1 VLTKEK
7 FAVSIAIIIYTSTLP
22 LWESIQMTK
31 LLRFTIPSAVAA
43 LLGLATAPVQAAA
56 MIEYFDGTSVVGG
69 PITLTNLFNS
79 GAYIKIDEDGD
90 GTFDKLFEQWINGK
104 NGMNI
109 IPSMVSDDVTV
120 TGFGSTLSAGLQYD
134 AGPAAFSQN
143 FSADFGY
150 TLTVLPTTLLLGG
163 AKLELT
169 SSTATGGVFN
179 LVQITGG
186 FTAPV
191 VPAAGTGVYNSN
203 GLSPL
208 AILTSSVV
216 FTPAV
221 LSTSVSNM
229 LNGSA
234 VGIPALGLP
243 EGTSKI
249 SQFKQTFTQIAIPEP
264 GTVVGLLAAGGLG
277 LAMKR
282 RQKDS

>member
-1 VLTKEK
+1 
-7 FAVSIAIIIYTSTLP
+7 
-22 LWESIQMTK
+22 MTK

-56 MIEYFDGTSVVGG
+56 MIEYFDGTSMVVG

-90 GTFDKLFEQWINGK
+90 GTFDKLFDQWINGK

-150 TLTVLPTTLLLGG
+150 TLTVLPPKLLLSG

-169 SSTATGGVFN
+169 SSTATGGVVN

-191 VPAAGTGVYNSN
+191 VPAGGTGVYDSN
-203 GLSPL
+203 IPNLQP
-208 AILTSSVV
+208 AVLTSSVV

-221 LSTSVSNM
+221 LSTSVSSM

>member
-1 VLTKEK
+1 
-7 FAVSIAIIIYTSTLP
+7 
-22 LWESIQMTK
+22 MTK

-56 MIEYFDGTSVVGG
+56 IIEYFDGTNVVGG

-79 GAYIKIDEDGD
+79 GAYIKIDEDGN
-90 GTFDKLFEQWINGK
+90 GTFDKLFDKWMNGK
-104 NGMNI
+104 NGNI
-109 IPSMVSDDVTV
+109 IPLNVSNDVTV

-143 FSADFGY
+143 FTADFGY
-150 TLTVLPTTLLLGG
+150 TLTVLPPKLLLSG
-163 AKLELT
+163 AKLQLT

-191 VPAAGTGVYNSN
+191 VPAAGTVVYNSN
-203 GLSPL
+203 GLNPP

-221 LSTSVSNM
+221 LSTSVSSM

-234 VGIPALGLP
+234 VGIPSLGLP

>member
-1 VLTKEK
+1 VL
-7 FAVSIAIIIYTSTLP
+7 
-22 LWESIQMTK
+22 ESGLKVLVYSGDKDFVCNWRGAK

-43 LLGLATAPVQAAA
+43 LLGLATAPAQAAA
-56 MIEYFDGTSVVGG
+56 IIEYFDGTSVVGG
-69 PITLTNLFNS
+69 PITLTKLFNL
-79 GAYIKIDEDGD
+79 GAYIKIDEDGN
-90 GTFDKLFEQWINGK
+90 GTFDKLFDQWMNGK
-104 NGMNI
+104 NGNI
-109 IPSMVSDDVTV
+109 IPLNVSDDVTV

-143 FSADFGY
+143 FTADFGY
-150 TLTVLPTTLLLGG
+150 TLTVLPPKLLLSG
-163 AKLELT
+163 AKLQLT
-169 SSTATGGVFN
+169 SSTATGGVVN

-191 VPAAGTGVYNSN
+191 VPAGGTGVYDSN
-203 GLSPL
+203 IPNLQPDV
-208 AILTSSVV
+208 LTSSVV

-221 LSTSVSNM
+221 LSTSVSSM

-234 VGIPALGLP
+234 VGVPLAGVP